1 MFRDID
7 AYSDPLRHESRGEWE
22 ASPTFFENQKGA
34 WFWKK
39 SPDCVHLWIK
49 LSIQNVVL
57 RVSQRKNSQKVCLRV
72 FLSCFDK
79 MFIEVR

>member
-7 AYSDPLRHESRGEWE
+7 AYSDTLRHETRGEWE

-39 SPDCVHLWIK
+39 KALIV
-49 LSIQNVVL
+49 SIFGLNF
-57 RVSQRKNSQKVCLRV
+57 R
-72 FLSCFDK
+72 FK
-79 MFIEVR
+79 M

>member
-1 MFRDID
+1 MHIQTHSGMKLGGSGRP
-7 AYSDPLRHESRGEWE
+7 PLPFLKIKKVPDFG
-22 ASPTFFENQKGA
+22 
-34 WFWKK
+34 KK

-49 LSIQNVVL
+49 FSIQNVVL
-57 RVSQRKNSQKVCLRV
+57 RVSQRKNSQKVCLQV